1 MIPVGLAHD
10 VPSLLAESR
19 RREKAQTQYYR
30 ALASDAE
37 SVGDGPVSERLNALH
52 ADEQHHLSRLTARL
66 IELGETPED
75 LSTVP
80 REEADYTGW
89 EGVARDRELREIQW
103 YEEISAVIDDPATRE
118 VIMEILGSERHHHEE
133 LGGKWMPA

>member
-1 MIPVGLAHD
+1 MEVAQD
-10 VPSLLAESR
+10 VPALLAESR

-30 ALASDAE
+30 ALASVAE
-37 SVGDGPVSERLNALH
+37 SEGDGPVSERLNELH

-75 LSTVP
+75 LSSVTG
-80 REEADYTGW
+80 EEAVYHGW
-89 EGVARDRELREIQW
+89 EKVARDRELREIEW
-103 YEEISAVIDDPATRE
+103 YEKISAVIDDPATRG
-118 VIMEILGSERHHHEE
+118 VIAEILESERHHRRE

>member
-1 MIPVGLAHD
+1 MEIAQD

-30 ALASDAE
+30 ALASVSE
-37 SVGDGPVSERLNALH
+37 SEGDGPVSERLNALH

-75 LSTVP
+75 LSTFP
-80 REEADYTGW
+80 REEAEYAGW
-89 EGVARDRELREIQW
+89 EDVARERELREIEW
-103 YEEISAVIDDPATRE
+103 YEEISTVIDDPATRA
-118 VIMEILGSERHHHEE
+118 VIIEILESERHHRRE

>member
-1 MIPVGLAHD
+1 MEVAQD

-30 ALASDAE
+30 ALASVAE
-37 SVGDGPVSERLNALH
+37 SEGDGPVSERLNALH

-66 IELGETPED
+66 IELGEKPED
-75 LSTVP
+75 LSSFP
-80 REEADYTGW
+80 REEAVYHGW
-89 EGVARDRELREIQW
+89 ERVARDRELREIEW
-103 YEEISAVIDDPATRE
+103 YEEILSAIDDPATRN
-118 VIMEILGSERHHHEE
+118 VISEILECERHHRQE

>member
-1 MIPVGLAHD
+1 MEVAQD

-30 ALASDAE
+30 ALASVAE
-37 SVGDGPVSERLNALH
+37 SEGDGPVSERLNALH

-66 IELGETPED
+66 IELGEKPED
-75 LSTVP
+75 LSSFP
-80 REEADYTGW
+80 REEAVYHGW
-89 EGVARDRELREIQW
+89 ERVARDRELREIEW
-103 YEEISAVIDDPATRE
+103 YEEILSAIDDPATRN
-118 VIMEILGSERHHHEE
+118 VISEILESERHHRQE

>member
-1 MIPVGLAHD
+1 M
-10 VPSLLAESR
+10 
-19 RREKAQTQYYR
+19 
-30 ALASDAE
+30 AE

-75 LSTVP
+75 LSTFP
-80 REEADYTGW
+80 REEAVYHGW
-89 EGVARDRELREIQW
+89 EKVARARELREIEW
-103 YEEISAVIDDPATRE
+103 YEEISTVIADSATRD
-118 VIMEILGSERHHHEE
+118 VIMEILESERHHQRE